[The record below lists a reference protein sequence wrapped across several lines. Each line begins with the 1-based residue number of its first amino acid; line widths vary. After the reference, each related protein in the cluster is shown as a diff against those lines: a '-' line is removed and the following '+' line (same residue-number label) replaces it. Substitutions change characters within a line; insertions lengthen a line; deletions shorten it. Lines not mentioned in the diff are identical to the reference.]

1 VEQEMDLT
9 QLKISKMRNTL
20 TDLSNKN
27 QKAIAQEE
35 ILLKQLEEEFE
46 VDNLEDGYE
55 LYEQLVEEKKG
66 MEKKVAKQTDTLYDQ
81 LIAEGLIDA

>member
-66 MEKKVAKQTDTLYDQ
+66 MEK
-81 LIAEGLIDA
+81 

>member
-1 VEQEMDLT
+1 MDLT
-9 QLKISKMRNTL
+9 QLKISKMRNIL
-20 TDLSNKN
+20 TELSNKN

-55 LYEQLVEEKKG
+55 LYEQLIEEKNG
-66 MEKKVAKQTDTLYDQ
+66 MEKRVAKQTDTLYDQ
-81 LIAEGLIDA
+81 LIGEGLIDES

>member
-1 VEQEMDLT
+1 MDLT